1 MIKLNAP
8 PAYLTVRWRP
18 IFVPVFMAAE
28 SKPIRVP
35 RASGPT
41 VASMSIDIRAITAD
55 EAVRYRRAIRAGFLD
70 AETVD
75 DEDWAR
81 EQTQPFDRALAAFD
95 GPDMVASLASFPSE
109 LTLPG
114 GVTVPVGAVTA
125 VTCRAT
131 HRRRGILSDMI
142 GRDLTTSRE
151 RGEVADIL
159 IAAEYPI
166 YGRFGYG
173 PAVATTSWELVTG
186 AATRFT
192 VPGEGHVQFVD
203 NATYRKEAP
212 TIFERVRLSRPGMI
226 PRDDL
231 DWDVYA
237 DLRRY
242 PEAKPWQGFRLL
254 CVDDDGTPQGYASY
268 TVTKKWD
275 DMRPQCVVE
284 LAELTAATPA
294 AEARLWRFLAEL
306 DLTVLVKAGDRPT
319 DEALPWLID
328 NGRLAKQ
335 VSTFDHIWVRPL
347 DVSRLLTTRS
357 YAATGRVVFEVV
369 DDGGLAGGRFA
380 LDASPDGATCVETT
394 EAAELTFPVKAL
406 GAVSL
411 GGVAVGALHRAAWL
425 DEHVAGAAERAGTL
439 FAGTIA
445 PWCNTWF

>member
-1 MIKLNAP
+1 
-8 PAYLTVRWRP
+8 
-18 IFVPVFMAAE
+18 
-28 SKPIRVP
+28 
-35 RASGPT
+35 
-41 VASMSIDIRAITAD
+41 MSIEIRAITPD

-75 DEDWAR
+75 DEEWAR
-81 EQTQPFDRALAAFD
+81 EQTQPHDRSLAAFD
-95 GPDMVASLASFPSE
+95 GPDIVASLASFPSE

-114 GVTVPVGAVTA
+114 GKTTPVGAVTA

-131 HRRRGILSDMI
+131 HRRRGILTEMI
-142 GRDLTTSRE
+142 GRDLTTSHE

-173 PAVATTSWELVTG
+173 PAVATTSWELTTG

-192 VPGEGHVQFVD
+192 EPGDGRVQFVD
-203 NATYRKEAP
+203 NATFRKEAP
-212 TIFERVRLSRPGMI
+212 AIFERVRLSRPGMI
-226 PRDDL
+226 TRDDF

-237 DLRRY
+237 DVRRA

-268 TVTKKWD
+268 TVARKWD

-284 LAELTAATPA
+284 VAELTAATA
-294 AEARLWRFLAEL
+294 SAEVRLWRFLAEL

-319 DEALPWLID
+319 DDTLPWLID

-347 DVSRLLTTRS
+347 DVPRLLTTRAYS
-357 YAATGRVVFEVV
+357 TSGRVVFDVL
-369 DDGGLAGGRFA
+369 DDRGFAAGRFA
-380 LDASPDGATCVETT
+380 LDATPEGATCVETT
-394 EAAELTFPVKAL
+394 ESAELTFPVKAL

-411 GGVAVGALHRAAWL
+411 GGVAVGTLQRAAWL
-425 DEHVAGAAERAGTL
+425 DEHVAGAAERAGRL
-439 FAGTIA
+439 FAGTVA
-445 PWCNTWF
+445 PWCTTWF